1 MADAGER
8 EFGIIKCYL
17 PMKGYGFIRRN
28 VGRDVFFLRTDAP
41 TEAAL
46 IEGATVSFLVHAD
59 KKGPRAREVQREG

>member
-1 MADAGER
+1 MAEVKNR
-8 EFGIIKCYL
+8 EFGILKCYL

-46 IEGATVSFLVHAD
+46 IEGATVSFTVQTD
-59 KKGPRAREVQREG
+59 KRGPRARDIKREG